1 MQENTKRRLR
11 GLLLFLYE
19 RLLQAEQAFEE
30 VFRDEVAGLYRSG
43 LRSTLR

>member
-11 GLLLFLYE
+11 GLSLLLGE
-19 RLLQAEQAFEE
+19 RLLQAKQAFEE
-30 VFRDEVAGLYRSG
+30 VFHGEVAGFYRSG

>member
-30 VFRDEVAGLYRSG
+30 VLHGEVARFYRSG

>member
-11 GLLLFLYE
+11 GLSLLLGE
-19 RLLQAEQAFEE
+19 RLLQAKQAFEE
-30 VFRDEVAGLYRSG
+30 VFHGEVAEFYRSG